1 MSLGGGHCGGCL
13 RPKVCRAPLHAGGA
27 APGDAVG
34 GCAISGKV
42 NLTKNQVEAWGHRS
56 FPAAFQKVQD
66 CGGLFQ
72 LMGEYLANAEE
83 RKRYRALFRRQAL
96 LAKYR
101 AGDRGIWGST
111 GA

>member
-1 MSLGGGHCGGCL
+1 
-13 RPKVCRAPLHAGGA
+13 
-27 APGDAVG
+27 
-34 GCAISGKV
+34 
-42 NLTKNQVEAWGHRS
+42 
-56 FPAAFQKVQD
+56 
-66 CGGLFQ
+66 
-72 LMGEYLANAEE
+72 MGEYLANAEE